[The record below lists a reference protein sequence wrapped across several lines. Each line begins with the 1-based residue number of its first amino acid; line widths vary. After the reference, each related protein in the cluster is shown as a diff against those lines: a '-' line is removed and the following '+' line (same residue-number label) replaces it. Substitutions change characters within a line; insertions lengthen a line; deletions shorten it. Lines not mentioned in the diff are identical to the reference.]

1 MESEEWRQKSS
12 DREISPDKLTEL
24 ISPGSRI
31 YIGSGCSEP
40 TILTE
45 QLVLRKN
52 SFSDCE
58 IIHFLTLS
66 GNKFFDDDEP
76 SHYRHQAL
84 FVGQTIR
91 QAVNEGKADYIPI
104 SLSDIPELIKSGRLR
119 IDVALLQVSP
129 PGRYGFCSLGIN
141 VDINRTVFDH
151 AKMVIAQINP
161 LMPRTSGD
169 SYVRFADMDY
179 FVYQESPL
187 LQFQYPP
194 PDETTRKIGRLCA
207 RIIEN
212 GSTLQFGIGNI
223 PNATLEY
230 LKDKKDLAVFSEVI
244 SDSLIDLI
252 EEGVV
257 TCRNNHYPHIQTSF
271 AMGSQRLYDYVR
283 ENPFIE
289 FQPTGHINNIVN
301 IAKNAKQVSINA
313 ALSVSLTGQVNSD
326 SLGAHIYS
334 GVGGQLDFT
343 RGAALSKGGKPIICL
358 PSTTHDGKTS
368 RIVATLAPA
377 SGVVIPRSD
386 VHYVVTEWGAAFL
399 HGKSIR
405 ERVLLMIGIAHPKFR
420 QELLAEAKR
429 LNFVYQDQ
437 ILPLTQDGV
446 VVVYPEQYEWHFQAG
461 EMGRVFFRPVK
472 TTDERLLQELYYD
485 LAVEDRKLR
494 FFAPKSTFSHNE
506 TQLTVNVDYETV
518 FAIVG
523 LVGDAD
529 NQQIVAMGSY
539 YLNRATNMAEIAFTV
554 AESYRNQG
562 LTSHMVSKLI
572 DIAKEKGVR
581 GFEGEVLKFNDPMVH
596 ILKTVPYAT
605 RFISEEDC
613 FSFRFTF
620 DEKVKVS
627 S

>member
-1 MESEEWRQKSS
+1 MEKEEWRQQSR
-12 DREISPDKLTEL
+12 DREITPKKLVNL
-24 ISPGSRI
+24 INPGSRI

-52 SFSDCE
+52 SFTDCE

-66 GNKFFDDDEP
+66 DNTFFDDIEP

-84 FVGQTIR
+84 FVGPTIR

-141 VDINRTVFDH
+141 VDINRTVFDN

-161 LMPRTSGD
+161 QMVRTNGD
-169 SYVRFADMDY
+169 SYVRFADIDY
-179 FVYQESPL
+179 YVYAESPL
-187 LQFQYPP
+187 MEFSYPP
-194 PDETTRKIGRLCA
+194 ADETARKIGQLCA

-212 GSTLQFGIGNI
+212 GSTLQFGIGTI
-223 PNATLEY
+223 PNTTLEY
-230 LKDKKDLAVFSEVI
+230 LKDKKNLAIFSEVI

-257 TCRNNHYPHIQTSF
+257 TCRNNHHPHIQTSF
-271 AMGSQRLYDYVR
+271 AMGSQRLYEYVR

-289 FQPTGHINNIVN
+289 FQPTTHINNIFN
-301 IAKNAKQVSINA
+301 IAKNSKQVSINA

-326 SLGAHIYS
+326 SLGANIYS

-368 RIVATLAPA
+368 RIVATLSPA

-386 VHYVVTEWGAAFL
+386 VHYVVTEWGVAFL
-399 HGKSIR
+399 HGKNIR
-405 ERVLLMIGIAHPKFR
+405 DRVLQMIGIAHPKFR
-420 QELLAEAKR
+420 MDLLAEAKR
-429 LNFVYQDQ
+429 LHFVYQDQ
-437 ILPLTQDGV
+437 LLPLTQDGV
-446 VVVYPEQYEWHFQAG
+446 VVVYPDQYEWHFQTRDKG
-461 EMGRVFFRPVK
+461 EIFFRPVK
-472 TTDERLLQELYYD
+472 TTDERLLQELYYQLD
-485 LAVEDRKLR
+485 NEDRKLR
-494 FFAPKSTFSHNE
+494 FFSPKSTFSHGE
-506 TQLTVNVDYETV
+506 TQRTVNVDYESI
-518 FAIVG
+518 FAMVG
-523 LVGDAD
+523 LVGEEA
-529 NQQIVAMGSY
+529 NRQIVAIGSY

-554 AESYRNQG
+554 AETYRNQG
-562 LTSHMVSKLI
+562 LTSHMVAKLI

-605 RFISEEDC
+605 RFTSEEDS
-613 FSFRFTF
+613 FSFRFLF
-620 DEKVKVS
+620 EEKVAQPS
-627 S
+627 